1 MTSEAVRRPLRA
13 GFESRGRAGCW
24 VARSL
29 NQRRSCRL
37 EQCGHAVFLE
47 PVRFITGE
55 VYEWPRRHSQ
65 WTIFSLP
72 ADTSLGVSCALR
84 AGSHSLEICGCV
96 VARSLIPARTF
107 RPLQMGH
114 PCPALR
120 LAMAFVYT
128 WPTGHSHAISARRPS
143 ITSFGERSPLRSRC
157 HSAASSGCVVAR
169 SLTPGSTVW
178 FEHTGQP
185 EPLRAR
191 LATVASKVCPRWQRQ
206 AHFLLLPDTS

>member
-1 MTSEAVRRPLRA
+1 MFCSCPAAHFHQRNTLPGMTSEAVRPPLRA
-13 GFESRGRAGCW
+13 GSQSRARAGYW

-29 NQRRSCRL
+29 KPGRSCLL
-37 EQCGHAVFLE
+37 EQYGHPVFLE

-120 LAMAFVYT
+120 LAMVFEIGRA
-128 WPTGHSHAISARRPS
+128 SCR
-143 ITSFGERSPLRSRC
+143 ERV
-157 HSAASSGCVVAR
+157 GVV
-169 SLTPGSTVW
+169 LGGGLW
-178 FEHTGQP
+178 
-185 EPLRAR
+185 
-191 LATVASKVCPRWQRQ
+191 
-206 AHFLLLPDTS
+206 

>member
-1 MTSEAVRRPLRA
+1 MFCSCPAAHFHQRNTLPGMTSEAVRPPLRA
-13 GFESRGRAGCW
+13 GSQSRARAGYW

-29 NQRRSCRL
+29 KPGRRCLL
-37 EQCGHAVFLE
+37 EQYGHPVFLA

-107 RPLQMGH
+107 RPLQMG
-114 PCPALR
+114 
-120 LAMAFVYT
+120 
-128 WPTGHSHAISARRPS
+128 
-143 ITSFGERSPLRSRC
+143 RSE
-157 HSAASSGCVVAR
+157 
-169 SLTPGSTVW
+169 
-178 FEHTGQP
+178 EHTSELQSRGH
-185 EPLRAR
+185 L
-191 LATVASKVCPRWQRQ
+191 VCRI
-206 AHFLLLPDTS
+206 